1 MISGFASATR
11 VPSRSFSFQSVQKP
25 GLYSALKFTH
35 NTIDVCSKQGKHK
48 TVRRRGDGD
57 IQKLAAYGWHFHRL
71 LSLSIVGCALC
82 VYVYMRISPFSMIS
96 RGSSVVVFSAEGGSE
111 KFAGSQLCTVWECQ
125 VESGVR
131 FALRMRLNILYEIW
145 MCVEWFFKRCE
156 TRITGNFK

>member
-1 MISGFASATR
+1 MAFVLLCCVVRDAHKRGIDTKPMKGKKTDIKMISGFASATR

-111 KFAGSQLCTVWECQ
+111 KFAGSQLCTV
-125 VESGVR
+125 
-131 FALRMRLNILYEIW
+131 
-145 MCVEWFFKRCE
+145 
-156 TRITGNFK
+156 